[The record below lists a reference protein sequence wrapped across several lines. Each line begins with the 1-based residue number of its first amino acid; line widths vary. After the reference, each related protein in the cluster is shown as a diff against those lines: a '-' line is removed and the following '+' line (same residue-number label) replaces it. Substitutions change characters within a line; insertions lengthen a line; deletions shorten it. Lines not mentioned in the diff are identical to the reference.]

1 MPENSLNLTMNRRI
15 SVSSNVS
22 NSVPINNESFVACKQ
37 YPYDKDYED
46 IYDKYKKKVFLGNN

>member
-22 NSVPINNESFVACKQ
+22 NSVPINNESFVACK
-37 YPYDKDYED
+37 
-46 IYDKYKKKVFLGNN
+46 